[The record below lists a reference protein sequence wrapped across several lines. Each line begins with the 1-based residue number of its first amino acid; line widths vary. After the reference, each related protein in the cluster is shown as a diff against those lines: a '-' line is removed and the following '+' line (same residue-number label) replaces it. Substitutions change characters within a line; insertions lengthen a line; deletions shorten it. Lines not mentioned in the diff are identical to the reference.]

1 MKRLSTNV
9 TQKQLRALAVK
20 HGMKEASSTTEKIE
34 SPLMKVD
41 SKGQLICVIC
51 RTPLK
56 SANIWKVHVNSK
68 AHKNNVQ
75 AAKELKTT
83 LLNAGTTLKPNIT
96 TTTNSSKV
104 VGPVKAKTTKE
115 TLSDKT
121 KPTSAADS
129 NPIKPTATPAVVDN
143 SKSAEPQQKTSN
155 DPLPAEFFD
164 SNTAENK
171 AKDAENKDA
180 EWELFQKEIK
190 EVAEAS
196 YEIFVADQKELAVE
210 KELVEIDE
218 QIHHWSKVLELEE
231 KRKKLSKVME
241 KNKSQHDSDE
251 SSEEVS
257 ETEDFDEYTDW
268 RAKGFK

>member
-20 HGMKEASSTTEKIE
+20 HGMKEAANTTEKIE

-83 LLNAGTTLKPNIT
+83 LLNAGTSTLKTNIPT
-96 TTTNSSKV
+96 KTDGN
-104 VGPVKAKTTKE
+104 VKSAAVPKDTVHGKTTKTTPIE
-115 TLSDKT
+115 SNSIRPQVASATVDT
-121 KPTSAADS
+121 KSSELA
-129 NPIKPTATPAVVDN
+129 N
-143 SKSAEPQQKTSN
+143 KSLN

-164 SNTAENK
+164 SSAAEAK
-171 AKDAENKDA
+171 AQIAENKDA

-231 KRKKLSKVME
+231 KRKKLNKFME
-241 KNKSQHDSDE
+241 KNKSAHNSDE
-251 SSEEVS
+251 SSDDVS

>member
-20 HGMKEASSTTEKIE
+20 HGMKETSNSTEKIE

-83 LLNAGTTLKPNIT
+83 LLNAGSSLKTNTTAT
-96 TTTNSSKV
+96 TTKTADVPLKV
-104 VGPVKAKTTKE
+104 ATTKE
-115 TLSDKT
+115 TALKT
-121 KPTSAADS
+121 KSVPTESA
-129 NPIKPTATPAVVDN
+129 PTKQTTTPAV
-143 SKSAEPQQKTSN
+143 SAKGTEVQDKASN

-164 SNTAENK
+164 SNTTETKGQNA
-171 AKDAENKDA
+171 DTKDA

-231 KRKKLSKVME
+231 KRKKLNKAVE
-241 KNKSQHDSDE
+241 KTKPGHNSDDSSD
-251 SSEEVS
+251 EVS
-257 ETEDFDEYTDW
+257 EAEDFDEYSDW
-268 RAKGFK
+268 RAKRF